1 MNPIKSASSTET
13 ATTAAPAGVRT
24 THLSLAQ
31 ALLEVALQA
40 QRSGTLSELV
50 RKHARASRW
59 MMRRYLHTFRG
70 AAGSACRGEPLEQ
83 LAPILLAWLI
93 ARQRP
98 DGAVGFDELG
108 KEQWLDKA
116 GWRPMLAMASQA
128 GIVEVPAFPGRYRRR
143 PGEAALDNL
152 CGLWDVGP
160 STLYR
165 LLEKARHTMAQEL
178 LEPLADAWRRLAFRA
193 WVVQSVRAGE
203 DVNGLE
209 RQAWHQRQVDE
220 LRNGNDPVAAL
231 WHAWQGRDVAR
242 FLYTLRTQAAPLAAE
257 VETDALLERVASL
270 DLLPRPRVDL
280 WLARAELARI
290 RNQSGRELEACEA
303 ARRVAQEAG
312 DSLLLGIVH
321 SALGRYYEPRD
332 SHRAFACYQD
342 SAEFLRDMGPARD
355 DTDALEHFATT
366 YARLAWLYLLRNDPR
381 SKAVLDRAEEL
392 RARFRLPDAVLGML
406 ENVWGQYWRRSG
418 DVARSLE
425 HRYRALN
432 IFERLSDQRSVHAAC
447 INIGYDLAEQGK
459 CDEAIELASRIL
471 AASRRGD
478 VEPEVVVSAHLNI
491 GAALFWKG
499 DLAGAIDAYKTALDR
514 SIDWNLRLHATRARY
529 NLAEAYYKRRAA
541 GSGHDDERLADELVA
556 AIDATPTSE
565 SSPAI
570 AESARS
576 LKRKTLGPEPESD
589 DASGPTRLLP
599 GDSATHPEEFGKIH
613 HHRQTL
619 AVPGDP
625 ELHARAHLT
634 IAHAYAAIA
643 AKEREAAR
651 ALVEREGLQA
661 HFASEFAE
669 LRQTFERELTRE
681 DQLAAQWKQAA
692 GELLDDTR
700 RAAVVSYLLRE
711 GAINKSSYVELAAVA
726 PATASKHLM
735 TLAER
740 GLVVQRGR
748 GPSTRYELV

>member
-1 MNPIKSASSTET
+1 
-13 ATTAAPAGVRT
+13 
-24 THLSLAQ
+24 
-31 ALLEVALQA
+31 LLELALQA

-50 RKHARASRW
+50 RKHPHASRW

-98 DGAVGFDELG
+98 DGEVSFDGLAQD
-108 KEQWLDKA
+108 QWLDKA
-116 GWRPMLAMASQA
+116 GWRPMLAMASHA
-128 GIVEVPAFPGRYRRR
+128 GILEVPAFPGRYHRR

-152 CGLWDVGP
+152 CGLWNVGP
-160 STLYR
+160 STIYR
-165 LLEKARHTMAQEL
+165 LLEKSRQAMAQEL
-178 LEPLADAWRRLAFRA
+178 LEPLADAPRRLAFRG
-193 WVVQSVRAGE
+193 WVVQSVRSAEEADGP
-203 DVNGLE
+203 E
-209 RQAWHQRQVDE
+209 RRAWHQRQAEE
-220 LRNGNDPVAAL
+220 LRNANEPAAAL
-231 WHAWQGRDVAR
+231 WHSWQGRDVAG
-242 FLYTLRTQAAPLAAE
+242 LLDTLRKHAALLAAE
-257 VETDALLERVASL
+257 VETDALLERVVTL
-270 DLLPRPRVDL
+270 DLVRRARVDL
-280 WLARAELARI
+280 WLARASLART
-290 RNQSGRELEACEA
+290 RDQAGRELEAYEE
-303 ARRVAQEAG
+303 ARRVAQAAG
-312 DSLLLGIVH
+312 DSLLLGLVH

-332 SHRAFACYQD
+332 SNRAFACYQD
-342 SAEFLRDMGPARD
+342 SADFLRDVGLARD
-355 DTDALEHFATT
+355 DPRALEHVATT

-392 RARFRLPDAVLGML
+392 RARFRLPDDALGLL
-406 ENVWGQYWRRSG
+406 ENVWGQYWRRAG
-418 DVARSLE
+418 DIARSLE

-432 IFERLSDQRSVHAAC
+432 IFERLGDQRSVHAAY

-459 CDEAIELASRIL
+459 HAEAIELASRIL
-471 AASRRGD
+471 AASRRGE
-478 VEPEVVVSAHLNI
+478 VEPGVVVSAHLNI

-499 DLAGAIDAYKTALDR
+499 DLAGAIDAYRTALER
-514 SIDWNLRLHATRARY
+514 STQGNLRLHATRARY
-529 NLAEAYYKRRAA
+529 NLAEAYYKRCLA
-541 GSGHDDERLADELVA
+541 GSDSEDERLADDLVA
-556 AIDATPTSE
+556 TIEATPISE

-576 LKRKTLGPEPESD
+576 LKRKVLGQEPESD
-589 DASGPTRLLP
+589 GASGPTRLLP
-599 GDSATHPEEFGKIH
+599 GDSATHPVEFGKILR
-613 HHRQTL
+613 HRQTL

-625 ELHARAHLT
+625 GLHAQAHLA

-651 ALVEREGLQA
+651 VLVEREGLQDR
-661 HFASEFAE
+661 FASEFVE

-700 RAAVVSYLLRE
+700 RAAVVAHLLRE

-748 GPSTRYELV
+748 GPSTRYELA